1 MQSYKLHI
9 VSENLKDRHPYVE
22 PDFKDRYDPSEVLH
36 IIKIRYIMQCL
47 TVPFLN

>member
-1 MQSYKLHI
+1 MQSYKLHV

-22 PDFKDRYDPSEVLH
+22 PDFKDRYDPSEVIL
-36 IIKIRYIMQCL
+36 ILKNRFIMQFL